1 VSEFRAA
8 VTPAIRRATPDDAD
22 FIAWTI
28 LAAQRGHRPRGWFD
42 IALNW
47 PEQLSRAFVRRIAL
61 AHKRSWWHT
70 SHFLIAEADARP
82 AAALCALPARGSGK
96 DARAAITE
104 VANAAELDATE
115 LEAMWQRGAYARTCW
130 TTGDEDNWLIEH
142 VAAEP
147 SHRGRGLVQA
157 LLDDALA
164 AGKAAG
170 YRRACIVFY
179 IGNDAA
185 ERCYAKAG
193 FTFAEEKRDPQFE
206 ALTGAPGFRRFERAI

>member
-1 VSEFRAA
+1 VS
-8 VTPAIRRATPDDAD
+8 VTPTIRRAAPDDAD

-42 IALNW
+42 IALDW
-47 PEQLSRAFVRRIAL
+47 PEPLSRAFVRRIAL
-61 AHKRSWWHT
+61 AHKRSWWHI
-70 SHFLIAEADARP
+70 SHFLIAEADGRP
-82 AAALCALPARGSGK
+82 AAALCALPVSGSGK
-96 DARAAITE
+96 DAQAAITE
-104 VANAAELDATE
+104 VANAAELHTSEMQAI
-115 LEAMWQRGAYARTCW
+115 WQRGAYSRTCW
-130 TTGDEDNWLIEH
+130 TTGDDDNWLIEH

-157 LLDDALA
+157 LLDHALA
-164 AGKAAG
+164 EGKAAG

-193 FTFAEEKRDPQFE
+193 FTFAEEKRHPQFE

>member
-1 VSEFRAA
+1 VNP
-8 VTPAIRRATPDDAD
+8 TIRRATPDDAD

-42 IALNW
+42 IALDW

-61 AHKRSWWHT
+61 AQSRSWWHT
-70 SHFLIAEADARP
+70 SHFLIAEADGRP
-82 AAALCALPARGSGK
+82 AAALCALPANGSGK
-96 DARAAITE
+96 DAQAAIAE
-104 VANAAELDATE
+104 VANAAELGTSEMQAI
-115 LEAMWQRGAYARTCW
+115 WQRGAYSRTCW
-130 TTGDEDNWLIEH
+130 TTGDDDNWLIEH

-147 SHRGRGLVQA
+147 AHRGRGLMQA
-157 LLDDALA
+157 LLEHALS

-193 FTFAEEKRDPQFE
+193 FTFAEEKRDSEFE

>member
-1 VSEFRAA
+1 VSR
-8 VTPAIRRATPDDAD
+8 PAIRRATLDDAD

-42 IALNW
+42 IALDW
-47 PEQLSRAFVRRIAL
+47 PEPLCRAFVRRIAL

-70 SHFLIAEADARP
+70 SHFLIAEADGRP
-82 AAALCALPARGSGK
+82 AAALCALPAAGSGN

-104 VANAAELDATE
+104 VANAAELDPSEMQAIS
-115 LEAMWQRGAYARTCW
+115 QRGAYARTCW
-130 TTGDEDNWLIEH
+130 TTGDDDNWLIEH

-157 LLDDALA
+157 LLDHALA
-164 AGKAAG
+164 DGKAAG
-170 YRRACIVFY
+170 YRRACIIFY

-193 FTFAEEKRDPQFE
+193 FTFAEERRDSEFE